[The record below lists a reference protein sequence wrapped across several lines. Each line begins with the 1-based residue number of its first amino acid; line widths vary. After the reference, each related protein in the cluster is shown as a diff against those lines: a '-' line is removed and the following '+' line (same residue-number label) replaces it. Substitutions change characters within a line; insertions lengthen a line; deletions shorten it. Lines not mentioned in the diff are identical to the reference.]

1 MPWMRSSSV
10 CRGSRSF
17 TNLPCVPGQI
27 PLSFQR
33 MEFFKS
39 FGITVALGV
48 LFAVSILIMVKG
60 SGLLSAVPFLA
71 YLAGFI
77 YIFTRYG
84 LLPTEDDQH

>member
-1 MPWMRSSSV
+1 MPCGRAKY
-10 CRGSRSF
+10 RYLF
-17 TNLPCVPGQI
+17 E
-27 PLSFQR
+27 R

-71 YLAGFI
+71 YLVGFI

>member
-1 MPWMRSSSV
+1 MSSSSF
-10 CRGSRSF
+10 CPESRSF
-17 TNLPCVPGQI
+17 TNLPCGRAKYRY
-27 PLSFQR
+27 LFER

-39 FGITVALGV
+39 FGITVALGI

-71 YLAGFI
+71 YVVGFI
-77 YIFTRYG
+77 YIVTRYG

>member
-1 MPWMRSSSV
+1 
-10 CRGSRSF
+10 
-17 TNLPCVPGQI
+17 
-27 PLSFQR
+27 

-84 LLPTEDDQH
+84 LLPRKTTTINCSAYVAGF

>member
-1 MPWMRSSSV
+1 MRSSSV
-10 CRGSRSF
+10 CPESRSF
-17 TNLPCVPGQI
+17 TNLPCGRAKSRY
-27 PLSFQR
+27 LFDR

-39 FGITVALGV
+39 FGITIALGV

-71 YLAGFI
+71 YLAGFT

-84 LLPTEDDQH
+84 LLPTEDDHH

>member
-1 MPWMRSSSV
+1 
-10 CRGSRSF
+10 
-17 TNLPCVPGQI
+17 
-27 PLSFQR
+27 

-71 YLAGFI
+71 YVVGFI
-77 YIFTRYG
+77 YIVTRYG

>member
-1 MPWMRSSSV
+1 MRSSSV
-10 CRGSRSF
+10 CPESRSF
-17 TNLPCVPGQI
+17 TNLPCGRAKSRY
-27 PLSFQR
+27 LFGR

-71 YLAGFI
+71 YLVGFI

-84 LLPTEDDQH
+84 LLPSEDDQH

>member
-1 MPWMRSSSV
+1 MRWMRSSSG
-10 CRGSRSF
+10 CLESRSF
-17 TNLPCVPGQI
+17 TKLPCVPSESRY
-27 PLSFQR
+27 LAQR

-71 YLAGFI
+71 YLVGFI

-84 LLPTEDDQH
+84 LLPSEDDQH

>member
-1 MPWMRSSSV
+1 MRSSSV
-10 CRGSRSF
+10 CPESRSF
-17 TNLPCVPGQI
+17 TNLPCGRAKYRY
-27 PLSFQR
+27 LFER

-48 LFAVSILIMVKG
+48 LFAVSILLMVKG

-84 LLPTEDDQH
+84 LLPTEDDHH